1 MNKNYEVK
9 AIQGATFKTVD
20 GRTIAHVKDCTFDDG
35 IKQICT
41 FPTFALNL
49 CNSEFKNPPQKF
61 INFIISYLQSLVG
74 KDVYTVQYLPLR
86 KGMEDVS
93 VYQGTVKNDYAISR
107 LDSGLIVTIN
117 VHIGVWNLDVSCSP
131 IAIFETKEK
140 AEEFA
145 DYLRNLKG
153 CVIEVDAREETTV
166 TEDGCKTKRYL
177 ELALGCDG
185 SFLLD

>member
-9 AIQGATFKTVD
+9 AIQRVTLKAVD
-20 GRTIAHVKDCTFDDG
+20 GRTTVHLEDCTVDDG
-35 IKQICT
+35 VKQIHT
-41 FPTFALNL
+41 FPTFVLNL
-49 CNSEFKNPPQKF
+49 CDSEFKNPPQRF
-61 INFIISYLQSLVG
+61 INFIVSYLQSLVG
-74 KDVYTVQYLPLR
+74 KDVYVVHYLPLR
-86 KGMEDVS
+86 KGMEDVD
-93 VYQGTVKNDYAISR
+93 VYQGTVKNHYTISR

-117 VHIGVWNLDVSCSP
+117 VYIKAWNLDVSCSP

-153 CVIEVDAREETTV
+153 CVIEVDAREEATV

-177 ELALGCDG
+177 EPAPEYDNN
-185 SFLLD
+185 FLLD

>member
-1 MNKNYEVK
+1 MSESIIKMM
-9 AIQGATFKTVD
+9 QFKTVD
-20 GRTIAHVKDCTFDDG
+20 GRTVVECKPCTLDDK
-35 IKQICT
+35 ITQVCT
-41 FPTFALNL
+41 FPIFALNL
-49 CNSEFKNPPQKF
+49 CDSEFKNPPQKF

-74 KDVYTVQYLPLR
+74 KDVYVVHYLPLR
-86 KGMEDVS
+86 KSMEDVD
-93 VYQGTVKNDYAISR
+93 VYQGTVKNHYTISR

-117 VHIGVWNLDVSCSP
+117 VYIKAWNLDASCSP

-145 DYLRNLKG
+145 NYLRNLKG